1 MIHFN
6 EQRLLEE
13 AERDA
18 LQKIR
23 DAGYKNPYD
32 EFGNVFQTGDNKRY
46 VEDLLFVEYG
56 AIDETQVSVNIVDKK
71 RCCEELR
78 PLIERYGLQNP
89 PLVERTAIPG
99 KLRQI
104 TGHHRAYTLD
114 MMGQKIPVI
123 VASKPHNVKGDRVPA
138 DLEIITGVQA
148 NPPQT
153 HRSYKMEDAVF
164 ALAQSLKREPFQEG
178 RNPSGKL
185 PPRHSDDEFDF
196 DDFMN
201 RIYGPDYFPHKGIRT
216 QIYNK
221 LLRGTVRSKLIDI
234 DEAEQTAHL
243 RRIGW
248 NDGLR
253 TKTKKRKEAYEHY
266 DCNRGCLVVVS
277 DDNGRHL
284 EEKLVG
290 VLKRYHAANQDYKNG
305 LTGNKITFID
315 IAGRIYNPSSDKASL
330 DAARNNFK
338 TKVTDWKQILLNAG
352 VNLTIRYLAFPKQL
366 KSSADA
372 DQIIKIN

>member
-1 MIHFN
+1 MIQFN
-6 EQRLLEE
+6 EQALLD
-13 AERDA
+13 AERAA
-18 LQKIR
+18 LQKIQ
-23 DAGYKNPYD
+23 DAGYQSPYN
-32 EFGNVFQTGDNKRY
+32 EFANVFQIGDNKRY
-46 VEDLLFVEYG
+46 IEDLLFVEYG
-56 AIDETQVSVNIVDKK
+56 AIAETQVSVHIVDKN
-71 RCCEELR
+71 RCREELR

-114 MMGQKIPVI
+114 MMGEKIPVI
-123 VASKPHNVKGDRVPA
+123 VASKPYNTKGDKVPA

-148 NPPQT
+148 NPPQK
-153 HRSYKMEDAVF
+153 HRSYTMEDAVY
-164 ALAQSLKREPFQEG
+164 ALSQALKLEPYQEG
-178 RNPSGKL
+178 KNPSGKL

-196 DDFMN
+196 DDFVD
-201 RIYGPDYFPHKGIRT
+201 RIFGCDYFPFKGTRSK
-216 QIYNK
+216 IYNK

-248 NDGLR
+248 SDGLR
-253 TKTKKRKEAYEHY
+253 AKTKKRKEAYEHY
-266 DCNRGCLVVVS
+266 DCNRNCLVVVS
-277 DDNGRHL
+277 DNNGKHL

-290 VLKRYHAANQDYKNG
+290 ILKRYHAINPDYKNG
-305 LTGNKITFID
+305 LANNKITFID

-338 TKVTDWKQILLNAG
+338 DKVTDWRGVFLKAG
-352 VNLTIRYLAFPKQL
+352 VNLTIRNLAFPKQL
-366 KSSADA
+366 KSSTDV
-372 DQIIKIN
+372 DQIIKIH